1 VDQYNIEG
9 IEGLTEEDDLKVG
22 TLNKGRVTINSELR
36 TKLDVEDGKNVA
48 MWIENEEKNLMAMKI
63 IDENLIKEMLQ

>member
-1 VDQYNIEG
+1 MDQYNIEG